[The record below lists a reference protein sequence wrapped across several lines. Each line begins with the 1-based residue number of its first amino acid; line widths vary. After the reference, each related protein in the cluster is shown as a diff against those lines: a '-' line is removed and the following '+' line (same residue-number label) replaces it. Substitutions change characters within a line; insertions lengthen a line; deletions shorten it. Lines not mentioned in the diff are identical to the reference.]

1 MIPLT
6 YPEHPGFKAQ
16 GTSAEAA
23 VGVAHSA
30 PRIREAILALLQQAP
45 GGLMPDEAAEHLQL
59 HPLAVRPRFSE
70 LAATTAS
77 QPVPMI
83 EPTGEKRLNRGFG
96 GKPGKR
102 AMVWRLSPWHD
113 RDKIRW
119 DRAVQQVSFAFEV

>member
-1 MIPLT
+1 MQPLT

-23 VGVAHSA
+23 VETAHSA

-45 GGLMPDEAAEHLQL
+45 RGLTPDEAAERLQL
-59 HPLAVRPRFSE
+59 HPLSVRPRFSE
-70 LAATTAS
+70 LAAVTAS

-102 AMVWRLSPWHD
+102 AMVWRLAPLWDPW
-113 RDKIRW
+113 KIVW
-119 DRAVQQVSFAFEV
+119 AEVKQTELDLVPA